1 MSRSAKLLI
10 TLEIVAS
17 VPCYGKCNDA
27 RRLVTAR
34 RQSGYRIAGILM
46 TEVIPPTLPLLA
58 IMFGVLLFVTYVPET
73 FMWLPRMFGFAR

>member
-1 MSRSAKLLI
+1 
-10 TLEIVAS
+10 
-17 VPCYGKCNDA
+17 
-27 RRLVTAR
+27 
-34 RQSGYRIAGILM
+34 M